1 MRAYSPH
8 NQLKTIRKRLG
19 ITQMRAAA
27 MLGVSYPYLLSV
39 ETGQRALS
47 RALARK
53 IEITFGVVGIQDK
66 NAEPMMV
73 DLPRDDSEDIF
84 NLGRDP
90 GYVPFTK
97 ERFEKY
103 ASADWPVY
111 YLEGDDQVVRPMPS
125 DYARCTEALL
135 SAVAEQHMLLP
146 VITDLISW
154 FAKSITSDAILDSFK
169 RKFDQLFPG
178 QRKKN
183 DAFLALTFYLGKR
196 VEDKNSR
203 HQERLAAAAKRAV
216 KKRRKQRKK
225 LSR

>member
-1 MRAYSPH
+1 M
-8 NQLKTIRKRLG
+8 Q
-19 ITQMRAAA
+19 AAA

-73 DLPRDDSEDIF
+73 DLQGQDSDVFDLERDAPLVS
-84 NLGRDP
+84 
-90 GYVPFTK
+90 FTK

-111 YLEGDDQVVRPMPS
+111 YLEEDDEVVRPMPS

-135 SAVAEQHMLLP
+135 KAVAEQHMLLP
-146 VITDLISW
+146 VITDFHSW
-154 FAKSITSDAILDSFK
+154 FAKSITSDAILESFK

-178 QRKKN
+178 QRKKS
-183 DAFLALTFYLGKR
+183 DAFLALTFYWGKR
-196 VEDKNSR
+196 VEDKISR
-203 HQERLAAAAKRAV
+203 HQERLAAAAKRAL
-216 KKRRKQRKK
+216 KKRKK
-225 LSR
+225 RQKK